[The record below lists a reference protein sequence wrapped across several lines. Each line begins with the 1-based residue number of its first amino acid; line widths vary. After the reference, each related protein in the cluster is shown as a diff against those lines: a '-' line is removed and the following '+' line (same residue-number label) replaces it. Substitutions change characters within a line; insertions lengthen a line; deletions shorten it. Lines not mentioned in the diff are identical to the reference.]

1 MKFIVNSSGLETNFI
16 ELKDP
21 LAFLD
26 SIKKREMLIEEAR
39 HKQLLKN
46 LIDIHKKK
54 EHRLILISFLTEE
67 TMLLSL
73 QMTMVQ

>member
-46 LIDIHKKK
+46 LTDIHKKK
-54 EHRLILISFLTEE
+54 SIG
-67 TMLLSL
+67 
-73 QMTMVQ
+73 

>member
-1 MKFIVNSSGLETNFI
+1 MKFIVNSSELETNFI

-46 LIDIHKKK
+46 LIDIHKEK
-54 EHRLILISFLTEE
+54 EHRLILINFLTEE

>member
-39 HKQLLKN
+39 HKQLLNN